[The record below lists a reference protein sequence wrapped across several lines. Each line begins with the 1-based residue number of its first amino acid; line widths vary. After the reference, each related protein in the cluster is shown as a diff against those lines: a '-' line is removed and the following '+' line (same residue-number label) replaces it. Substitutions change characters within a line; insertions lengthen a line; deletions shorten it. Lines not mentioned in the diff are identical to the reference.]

1 MASKILHLAKVAWDM
16 PLPLLL
22 TRGLRK
28 FGFESAWTRRV
39 DFLHSEDTQRPTK
52 AATIILDS
60 MRKAGVPAQPLAAG
74 IPGALLL
81 EIGCGRHA
89 GLAPFVLGLGARRY
103 IGVDPSLDGMLLAL
117 PEVRERYL
125 APALD
130 AARAFAR
137 SEPHFSDMP
146 FGLSGLC
153 GVEEALSRCRFEKAG
168 IGQLLGAGEKADI
181 CVSISCLEHIGDFSE
196 AAKAM
201 AKLSHERTVHL
212 HVVNF
217 SNHLS
222 KRQPFHQ
229 LYEMPY
235 AEFGRR
241 WNYNVNG
248 LRVSDMQRELEKAGL
263 PLRVIPLDVKPDA
276 LPERIDGTWLAQY
289 GREELALRTAL
300 LTSL

>member
-1 MASKILHLAKVAWDM
+1 M
-16 PLPLLL
+16 PSPLLL

-28 FGFESAWTRRV
+28 LGFESAWTRRL
-39 DFLHSEDTQRPTK
+39 DFIHSENTTRPIK

-60 MRKAGVPAQPLAAG
+60 MRKAGVPAQPLVDK

-89 GLAPFVLGLGARRY
+89 GLALFALGLGARHY
-103 IGVDPSLDGMLLAL
+103 FGVDPALDVTLLQS
-117 PEVRERYL
+117 PEIRAHYL

-130 AARAFAR
+130 AARAFAQA
-137 SEPHFSDMP
+137 EPSFSNLH

-168 IGQLLGAGEKADI
+168 IGQLLGDGEKVDI

-201 AKLSHERTVHL
+201 AELSHAGTVHI

-222 KRQPFHQ
+222 KQQPFHR
-229 LYEMPY
+229 LYEIPY

-263 PLRVIPLDVKPDA
+263 PLRAIPLDSRPEA
-276 LPERIDGTWLAQY
+276 LPERMDATWLARY